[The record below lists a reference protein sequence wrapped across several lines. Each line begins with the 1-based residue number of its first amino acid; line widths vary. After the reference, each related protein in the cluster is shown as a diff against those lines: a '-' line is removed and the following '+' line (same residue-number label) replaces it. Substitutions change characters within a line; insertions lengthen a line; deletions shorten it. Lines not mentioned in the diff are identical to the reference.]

1 MSHEEC
7 IELKNIKYQTMLIN
21 NTINTPSNKSPNI
34 NNIELFLKKEIE
46 NNTKLPWSK
55 LDQGTKTKKIH
66 TFIIDYTLENNLS
79 IKKTNQLT
87 KFLKVCIDRK
97 KLQRI
102 KDVIYDI
109 TTGKIMNI
117 PNLLYNKT
125 NNQFYLKK
133 TDKKNNT
140 LSCLAPKPK
149 SKERRRKKKK
159 KSKTSKEL
167 KKE

>member
-7 IELKNIKYQTMLIN
+7 IELKNIKYQTMLIK

-55 LDQGTKTKKIH
+55 LDQGTKIKKMH
-66 TFIIDYTLENNLS
+66 TYIVDYTLENNLS

-87 KFLKVCIDRK
+87 KFLKICLDRR

-102 KDVIYDI
+102 KDVVYD
-109 TTGKIMNI
+109 TGSGKIINI
-117 PNLLYNKT
+117 PNLLYNK
-125 NNQFYLKK
+125 NSNQFYLKK
-133 TDKKNNT
+133 TDKKNST

-149 SKERRRKKKK
+149 SKERRRRKK
-159 KSKTSKEL
+159 KSKTSKES
-167 KKE
+167 KKD